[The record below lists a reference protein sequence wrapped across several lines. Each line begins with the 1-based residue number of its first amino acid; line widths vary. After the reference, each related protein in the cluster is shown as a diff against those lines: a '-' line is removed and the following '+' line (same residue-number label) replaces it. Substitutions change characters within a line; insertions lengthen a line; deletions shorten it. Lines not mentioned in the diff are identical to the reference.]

1 MKIIHTSDLHL
12 DSPLTT
18 RLASDKV
25 RERKRE
31 LLETMKRIISDARE
45 IGAAGIII
53 AGDLFDSEKVSRQI
67 LENVAA
73 IMASAPDI
81 LFFYLHGNHE
91 KRLLPESGVH
101 LPENLKM
108 FGDGW
113 TYMKLGDVNIIGR
126 CSTEK
131 DMFSD
136 LRLVPSEKNIVV
148 LHGELRDHSDIDGA
162 IGKRELDDLPID
174 YLALG
179 HYHSYSAETVGRRTL
194 AVYPGTPEGRG
205 FDEAGEK
212 GYVVINTDKY
222 GIYHE
227 FKHSA
232 RRTLKILRVS
242 VDGIERAS
250 ELQGAVEK
258 AVEGI
263 SSSDLV
269 RVVLHGQRELDL
281 RIDTTSISRI
291 FSSKFYYF
299 EMQDTSRLKYSA
311 EDFKNDKSLKG
322 EFIRGVISDQS
333 LTDEQRNEIISLGL
347 SALMGEELE

>member
-31 LLETMKRIISDARE
+31 LFDTMKRIISDARAM
-45 IGAAGIII
+45 GACGIII
-53 AGDLFDSEKVSRQI
+53 SGDLFDSDRVTRTSI
-67 LENVAA
+67 ENVVAL
-73 IMASAPDI
+73 IASAPDI
-81 LFFYLHGNHE
+81 LFFYLYGNHE
-91 KRLLPESGVH
+91 KRVLSEAGVP

-108 FGDGW
+108 FGEGW

-126 CSTEK
+126 CTTEK
-131 DMFSD
+131 EMFSD
-136 LRLVPSEKNIVV
+136 LSVVPGEKNIVV
-148 LHGELRDHSDIDGA
+148 LHGELRDHSDEDGA
-162 IGKRELDDLPID
+162 IGTKELEDLPID

-179 HYHSYSAETVGRRTL
+179 HYHSYSAETIGRKTL

-205 FDEAGEK
+205 FDEAGDK

-232 RRTLKILRVS
+232 KRTLKILRINVES
-242 VDGIERAS
+242 IKKTS
-250 ELQGAVEK
+250 ELQYALQK
-258 AVEGI
+258 AVEEVCP
-263 SSSDLV
+263 SDLV
-269 RVVLHGQRELDL
+269 RVILHGHRELDL
-281 RIDTTSISRI
+281 RIDTDYLARL
-291 FSSKFYYF
+291 FSSRFYYF
-299 EMQDTSRLKYSA
+299 EVQNASRVKFSA

-322 EFIRGVISDQS
+322 EFIRGVISDPS
-333 LTDEQRNEIISLGL
+333 LNDEQKNDIISLGL
-347 SALMGEELE
+347 SALMGEDIE

>member
-31 LLETMKRIISDARE
+31 LLGTMKKIITEARE
-45 IGAAGIII
+45 MGAAGIII
-53 AGDLFDSEKVSRQI
+53 AGDLFDNDKISRASA
-67 LENVAA
+67 ENVLSL
-73 IMASAPDI
+73 IASAPDI

-91 KRLLPESGVH
+91 KRVLHESGFP
-101 LPENLKM
+101 LPENLKL

-126 CSTEK
+126 CTTEK

-136 LRLVPSEKNIVV
+136 LIVLPTEKNIVV
-148 LHGELRDHSDIDGA
+148 LHGELREHSDMGGV
-162 IGKRELDDLPID
+162 IGTKELADLPID

-179 HYHSYSAETVGRRTL
+179 HYHSYSAQVVGHKTL

-205 FDEAGEK
+205 FDEAGDK

-227 FKHSA
+227 FQNSA
-232 RRTLKILRVS
+232 KRALRIVRVDVGNITRFS
-242 VDGIERAS
+242 ELQYAVENAVDGIS
-250 ELQGAVEK
+250 QK
-258 AVEGI
+258 
-263 SSSDLV
+263 DLV
-269 RVVLHGQRELDL
+269 RIVFHGQRELDL
-281 RIDTTSISRI
+281 RIDTDAISAL

-299 EMQDTSRLKYSA
+299 EVKDTSRVKFSA

-322 EFIRGVISDQS
+322 EFIRGVISDTS
-333 LTDEQRNEIISLGL
+333 LTDEQKDDIISLGL